1 MKSIVPFFWGLL
13 FFSASYSQQHPPI
26 QDFCKDS
33 ITLREFMGKVNEHKN
48 IRIYAQ
54 NGIPLSILVPCPNGS
69 ADIFPLLTEVLSRY
83 DMFLTYWQGNLLI
96 SGKPIT
102 FATLSEFAEEVS
114 PLTEFSTKEKVIT
127 EAEQRYLRGRGAD
140 VVETIT
146 VGTQSM
152 YDRKGK
158 VNVSGILRDQSSG
171 ETLIGATMYI
181 EELKIGTA
189 TDLNG
194 ILSINLEP
202 GHYNARF
209 DCIGQKSARYQLNVL
224 SGGDFSLSLER
235 SVMQID
241 EVMVYGDKSLNV
253 TTRDAGFERIPL
265 STLKELPMM
274 LGERDVIKVSEL
286 LPGIVSIGEGV
297 SGVNV
302 RGGSYDQNGFYIN
315 KVPIYNTSHLFGFFP
330 AFNPDVIKDFSIYKG
345 HMPAEYGGRL
355 SSVFNIVSKQGNR
368 KRFNVRG
375 GLNPV
380 TTNLTLEGPIVK
392 DEGSMLISFR
402 KTYSDWILKQISDP
416 DIRNSSARFGDILL
430 SANYELDNKNQLSI
444 FTYYSSDHFRLSDIN
459 QYTYSNFGNSL
470 NWKHRLT
477 HATRAELSFVS
488 SRYSFN
494 TVDNNIGPLAYSH
507 SYAINHYEIQGTV
520 THLVNEKNKIEGGI
534 TSTIY
539 NLNKGTVK
547 PYGNTSLRIPVEL
560 GTENGVEG
568 TFFIADTYDPLP
580 WLNIYL
586 GLRYS
591 VFTPVGNRLS
601 LVYQEGQAR
610 DLKYVVDTIQYKR
623 FQPIKWYHGPEL
635 RASLNFKTDKNGSV
649 KIAFNQTRQNLFML
663 NNTITIAPNTQ
674 WQLAGEHLN
683 PLLGKQLSLGIF
695 RNLFKSAV
703 EISIEVFAK
712 EIENMSEFKDGASF
726 IATPYIETMVL
737 QGEQVAYGLEVMVRK
752 PKGRLNGWVAYTYSR
767 SMVEIDGNENW
778 MKINNGIPYPSNYD
792 VPHVINGVFNY
803 RFNRRFNLSSTA
815 TYQTGRPIT
824 YPLAI
829 YYSNNIPVVDY
840 SARNEFRIPDYFRI
854 DLSLAVEGNLKRN
867 KLFHSSWVFGV
878 YNLTGRKN
886 PLSIYFKLDEGRI
899 KGYKYS
905 IIGTPIFT
913 ATWVFKL
920 GNYATD

>member
-1 MKSIVPFFWGLL
+1 VKRIIPFIWGLL
-13 FFSASYSQQHPPI
+13 FFTASYSQQQTPI
-26 QDFCKDS
+26 FDFCKDS
-33 ITLREFMGKVNEHKN
+33 ITLRDLIVNAKENKN
-48 IRIYAQ
+48 FSIYAHKD
-54 NGIPLSILVPCPNGS
+54 IPLTVLIPCPFDS
-69 ADIFPLLTEVLSRY
+69 TDFFALLSKTLSRY
-83 DMFLTYWQGNLLI
+83 NLFLTNWHGNFLI
-96 SGKPIT
+96 SEQPIAFT
-102 FATLSEFAEEVS
+102 KLPEF
-114 PLTEFSTKEKVIT
+114 TEQESLFTEYSSKEKVIT
-127 EAEQRYLRGRGAD
+127 DAEQRYLKGRGAD
-140 VVETIT
+140 IVETIT
-146 VGTQSM
+146 VGSSSM
-152 YDRKGK
+152 YTGKGK
-158 VNVSGILRDQSSG
+158 VNVTGILRDQSSG
-171 ETLIGATMYI
+171 ETLIGATVFI
-181 EELKIGTA
+181 EELKVGTA

-194 ILSINLEP
+194 VFSINLEP

-209 DCIGQKSARYQLNVL
+209 DCIGQKSTRYQLNVL
-224 SGGDFSLSLER
+224 SSGDFTLSLER

-265 STLKELPMM
+265 TTLKELPMM

-302 RGGSYDQNGFYIN
+302 RGGNYDQNGFFIN

-368 KRFNVRG
+368 KRYNVRG
-375 GLNPV
+375 GINPV
-380 TTNLTLEGPIVK
+380 TANFTLEGPIVK
-392 DEGSMLISFR
+392 DEGSMLLSFR

-416 DIRNSSARFGDILL
+416 DIRNSSASFGDILL
-430 SANYELDNKNQLSI
+430 SANYEVDSKNQLGL

-470 NWKHRLT
+470 NWKHRLS
-477 HATRAELSFVS
+477 HATRAEVS
-488 SRYSFN
+488 LITSRYSFN
-494 TVDNNIGPLAYSH
+494 TVDNNIGPLAYTHDYS
-507 SYAINHYEIQGTV
+507 INQYEIQGIV
-520 THLVNEKNKIEGGI
+520 NHLLNEKNRIEAGI
-534 TSTIY
+534 TTTFY
-539 NLNKGTVK
+539 NLNKGSVN
-547 PYGNTSLRIPVEL
+547 PYGNASLRIPVEL
-560 GTENGVEG
+560 GTENGLEG
-568 TFFIADTYDPLP
+568 AIFIADNYDPLP
-580 WLNIYL
+580 WLNVYL

-591 VFTPVGNRLS
+591 AFAPLGERNS

-610 DLKYVVDTIQYKR
+610 ELKYVVDTLHYSR
-623 FQPIKWYHGPEL
+623 LQPIKWYHGPEL
-635 RASLNFKTDKNGSV
+635 RAALNFKTDKNGSV
-649 KIAFNQTRQNLFML
+649 KVAFNQTRQNLFML

-674 WQLAGEHLN
+674 WQLASEHLN
-683 PLLGKQLSLGIF
+683 PLLGKQLSLGVF
-695 RNLFKSAV
+695 RNFFKSTV
-703 EISIEVFAK
+703 EFSLELFAK
-712 EIENMSEFKDGASF
+712 EVENISEFKDGANF
-726 IATPYIETMVL
+726 IATPHIETMVL
-737 QGEQVAYGLEVMVRK
+737 QGEQAAYGLEVMVRK

-767 SMVEIDGNENW
+767 SIVEVDGKENW
-778 MKINNGIPYPSNYD
+778 MKINDGIAYPSNYD